1 MWRMVVIIQMKD
13 TMVNIKELRIAVIAA
28 RKPRANSQVQLVESG
43 GGVKMAGESISIAC
57 KASGFTFGDYWM
69 HWYRQSPGKG
79 PEWVSGISYWAGT
92 DKRYAES
99 VKGRFTISRD
109 NPNNLLHLQMTGLR
123 PEDAAVYHC
132 SVAGNSLTQIPASLS
147 ATEGQR
153 VEIRCQ
159 YSTSYSSYALD
170 WYQERPGKEPLFLIG
185 RFSYGL
191 ERKSDSVAPRFSA
204 QLDTGAKS
212 LSLSIDRAQRADSGA
227 YFCALW
233 DPPCYRAPR
242 APDTNCRRGRQ
253 VSERR

>member
-1 MWRMVVIIQMKD
+1 MR
-13 TMVNIKELRIAVIAA
+13 
-28 RKPRANSQVQLVESG
+28 ESLWLFLC
-43 GGVKMAGESISIAC
+43 ALPL
-57 KASGFTFGDYWM
+57 F
-69 HWYRQSPGKG
+69 PG
-79 PEWVSGISYWAGT
+79 
-92 DKRYAES
+92 
-99 VKGRFTISRD
+99 
-109 NPNNLLHLQMTGLR
+109 
-123 PEDAAVYHC
+123 

-170 WYQERPGKEPLFLIG
+170 WYQERPGKEPLFLLG
-185 RFSYGL
+185 RYSDGS

-212 LSLSIDRAQRADSGA
+212 LSLSIDGAQRADSAA

-253 VSERR
+253 VSERG